1 VSVTRINEVRAKD
14 GQSQRVGDFLTSI
27 VSAIEASDG
36 CRSCRLLQDL
46 DDERSFVVIELWESV
61 EAHKASAKDIP
72 PEQLEEIMQLLAGS
86 PQGRYFTEIV

>member
-1 VSVTRINEVRAKD
+1 MSVTRINEFQAKD

-27 VSAIEASDG
+27 VSVIEASEG

-46 DDERSFVVIELWESV
+46 DDERSFVIIELWDSL

-72 PEQLEEIMQLLAGS
+72 SEQLEEIMQLLAS
-86 PQGRYFTEIV
+86 PPQGRYFAEIV

>member
-1 VSVTRINEVRAKD
+1 MSVTRINEFRAKD

-27 VSAIEASDG
+27 VSAIEASQG

-46 DDERSFVVIELWESV
+46 DEERSFVVIELWDSV

-72 PEQLEEIMQLLAGS
+72 PEQLEEIMQLLAGP
-86 PQGRYFTEIV
+86 PQGRYFAEIV